1 MHVYWMEIKTEWLK
15 LARMRRYVFFTVM
28 FPVMFYAFFGLSMTQ
43 NAPAPGMGSM
53 PPMARYLLATYG
65 AFGMIGATLYA
76 FGVGIAVE
84 RGLGWRQLKIASP
97 MPPAAYLAA
106 KAVGSL
112 VFGCI
117 VVALLF
123 ALGAFFGVRMA
134 ATEWI
139 LLALTLVVG
148 TIPFCALGL
157 AIGSVVGP
165 NSAPAGVNMIYLP
178 LAFLGGLWMPYDFM
192 PPGIQSIAQYMP
204 TFHFAQLALAAMGSP
219 AHGSTASHI
228 EALSAFALIFAGAAW
243 ILSTRE
249 SEKMYG

>member
-1 MHVYWMEIKTEWLK
+1 MHVYWMEIKTELLK
-15 LARMRRYVFFTVM
+15 LGRMRRYVFFTVL
-28 FPVMFYAFFGLSMTQ
+28 FPVMFYCFFGLAMNQ
-43 NAPAPGMGSM
+43 NVPAGAMGGM

-97 MPPAAYLAA
+97 MPPAAYLVA

-112 VFGCI
+112 FFGCL

-134 ATEWI
+134 PIEWVS
-139 LLALTLVVG
+139 LGLTLVVG
-148 TIPFCALGL
+148 TIPFCALGI

-165 NSAPAGVNMIYLP
+165 NSAPAGVNMVYLP

-192 PPGIQSIAQYMP
+192 PPGIQSVAQFMP
-204 TFHFAQLALAAMGSP
+204 TFHFAQLALGAMGAP
-219 AHGSTASHI
+219 AHGSAASHV
-228 EALSAFALIFAGAAW
+228 EALAAFALIFAGAAW
-243 ILSTRE
+243 LLSARE